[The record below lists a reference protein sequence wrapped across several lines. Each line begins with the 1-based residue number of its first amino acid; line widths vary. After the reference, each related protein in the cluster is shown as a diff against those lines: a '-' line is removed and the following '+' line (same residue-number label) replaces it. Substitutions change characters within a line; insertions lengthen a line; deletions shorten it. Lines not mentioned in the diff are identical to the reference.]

1 MVWPPKPVAMP
12 GMQPNPCGHVKSMNN
27 AEFQL
32 RGVGDPRLA
41 VHATS
46 ALPAWLWSIDGTGI
60 LWANPVGARLFGAAN
75 AAVLAGKS
83 FGPADPHRRQIAQLA
98 GRLPLSGALR
108 LERLRGF
115 GAALGTLVTC
125 GCARLDFADGS
136 HGVLVAAAEPVG
148 RAMPLVERL
157 QRLVEGIDTPIA
169 AFARD
174 GMFVGASDGARSLLG
189 FRDLTEAGLDHA
201 RSDALREGRVETP
214 IGIGHLVLQ
223 RVGTGVDVGLVAL
236 IAPGATSQAS
246 RPVAPPSPQAA
257 AATAEPP
264 APAPV
269 TPAADPPIPAY
280 EQPALSGEAPA
291 EFALVDEFAEEPAAA
306 LEAAST
312 EPAPEP
318 APDDEQ
324 PQISGE
330 APAGFALIDAFVE
343 EPVQESAQQESAR
356 QEPAQQESAQHVP
369 AREVPQN
376 VTPDA
381 AIDRSEASAEV
392 EAVADEPAPAATE
405 PAAAEPPPPAIEA
418 SAPAPDV
425 AAPVKAPSWLEQP
438 APDTRLHPLRFMWQ
452 MDADGRFSLGSDEF
466 TSLIGSRTAAAFG
479 RLWSDIA
486 AAFGLDPE
494 GRVLK
499 AVATRDTWSG
509 IILNWPVDGGGRLQV
524 ELSGLPVFD
533 RARNFAGYRGFGVC
547 RDLDG
552 LARLAALR
560 RYELFSD
567 PPAPQALSAGV
578 VAADPAAD
586 PAQGKTAT
594 EATPEDLAVA
604 ESPAED
610 SSAEDMSVE
619 DLSAEDVL
627 AEDFSTDL
635 TEDLFVA
642 DLPTEAS
649 VASSSIPD
657 PSAPIAFETS
667 QPTDLETALETPNDM
682 LEPGLEDTPRDTAE
696 DAPKNVLPFRPV
708 GEAKS
713 PVLTPVE
720 NSAFNE
726 LARQLSARLDS
737 ENGAAEAPAYSGTE
751 QAVADVPAAPE
762 APEVREQAQ
771 WLAQPEVPARGET
784 RRDKALL
791 DLVPVGV
798 LIYRL
803 DRLLYANAAFLERMG
818 YASLH
823 ALEDAGGLDA
833 LYVEPGVSSASSTSG
848 TGTPV
853 TISASQASAPAAAAQ
868 AHLYTISWDDDSA
881 LALVFAGAGAASSTI
896 AAAIAEPIIPA
907 APEIPP
913 PSPVGHANAEELG
926 AILDTTA
933 EGIVMFDAEGN
944 LNSANR
950 SAEALF
956 GHDGPELVQHK
967 LTELF
972 APESQSAV
980 EDYLGG
986 LKGTGVASLLDQGRE
1001 VLGRVRG
1008 GGLIPLSMTMG
1019 RTQADGPN
1027 FFAVFRDLSQT
1038 RKSESELLQA
1048 RRLADRAANAK
1059 SDMLARISHE
1069 VRTPLNAIIGFAEVM
1084 IGERFGALGNERYV
1098 EYMKDIRASGE
1109 RVIAI
1114 INDLLDLSR
1123 IETGKLDLAF
1133 ANQNLNDLVEQCVAV
1148 MQPQANRERIII
1160 RTSLAHMLPPVV
1172 ADARALRQITL
1183 NLIGNSIHL
1192 ANAGGQVI
1200 VSTALSDF
1208 GEVVLRVRDTG
1219 HGLNDNEVAAAMEPF
1234 RTPAP
1239 SDQAS
1244 DSSGVSLSLTK
1255 ALVEANRAQ
1264 FQIKTGPHSGTLI
1277 EVVFAPALARV

>member
-1 MVWPPKPVAMP
+1 
-12 GMQPNPCGHVKSMNN
+12 MNN

-46 ALPAWLWSIDGTGI
+46 ALPAWLWSIDGI
-60 LWANPVGARLFGAAN
+60 RIWWANPVGARLFGAAN
-75 AAVLAGKS
+75 GAVLAGKT
-83 FGPADPHRRQIAQLA
+83 FGPADQRRRQIARLA
-98 GRLPLSGALR
+98 GRLPPTGAFR

-115 GAALGTLVTC
+115 GAALGALVTC

-136 HGVLVAAAEPVG
+136 RGILVAAAEPVG

-157 QRLVEGIDTPIA
+157 RRLVEGIDTPIA

-174 GMFVGASDGARSLLG
+174 GMFIGASDGARSLLG
-189 FRDLTEAGLDHA
+189 FRNLTEAGLDHA
-201 RSDALREGRVETP
+201 RSDALKQGRVETP

-223 RVGTGVDVGLVAL
+223 RVGAGADIGLVAL
-236 IAPGATSQAS
+236 IAP
-246 RPVAPPSPQAA
+246 
-257 AATAEPP
+257 AAT
-264 APAPV
+264 
-269 TPAADPPIPAY
+269 TQAADPAIPAY
-280 EQPALSGEAPA
+280 EQPAISGEAPA
-291 EFALVDEFAEEPAAA
+291 EFALVDEFAEQPA
-306 LEAAST
+306 LE
-312 EPAPEP
+312 
-318 APDDEQ
+318 
-324 PQISGE
+324 
-330 APAGFALIDAFVE
+330 L
-343 EPVQESAQQESAR
+343 VQESTQVSSQIST
-356 QEPAQQESAQHVP
+356 QQESAQHVTEDTDM
-369 AREVPQN
+369 ARGEP
-376 VTPDA
+376 
-381 AIDRSEASAEV
+381 SAEV
-392 EAVADEPAPAATE
+392 EAA
-405 PAAAEPPPPAIEA
+405 
-418 SAPAPDV
+418 APAPSV
-425 AAPVKAPSWLEQP
+425 ARPAPAPSWLDQP
-438 APDTRLHPLRFMWQ
+438 SPNPGRHPLRFLWR

-466 TSLIGSRTAAAFG
+466 TRLIGSHTAAGFG
-479 RLWSDIA
+479 RLWSEIA
-486 AAFGLDPE
+486 AAFALDPE

-499 AVATRDTWSG
+499 AAATHDTWSG
-509 IILNWPVDGGGRLQV
+509 ITLNWPVDGGGRLPV
-524 ELSGLPVFD
+524 ELSGLPTFD

-547 RDLDG
+547 RDVDG

-560 RYELFSD
+560 RYESFSD
-567 PPAPQALSAGV
+567 PPAPSADI
-578 VAADPAAD
+578 ADPAAD
-586 PAQGKTAT
+586 LAKAAPATA
-594 EATPEDLAVA
+594 ATPEDSPLA

-610 SSAEDMSVE
+610 PAVE
-619 DLSAEDVL
+619 DLSAEDLTV
-627 AEDFSTDL
+627 EDL
-635 TEDLFVA
+635 TEDLFVE
-642 DLPTEAS
+642 DLPVEAPPAQSS
-649 VASSSIPD
+649 VASSSIPT
-657 PSAPIAFETS
+657 APIAVETS
-667 QPTDLETALETPNDM
+667 HQTDLETSVEPPNELLRPVLEGP
-682 LEPGLEDTPRDTAE
+682 PEDT
-696 DAPKNVLPFRPV
+696 PKNVLPFRPL
-708 GEAKS
+708 GDPKS
-713 PVLTPVE
+713 PMLTPVE

-726 LARQLSARLDS
+726 LARQLSARLDR
-737 ENGAAEAPAYSGTE
+737 ENGEAVAPALSSDTRE
-751 QAVADVPAAPE
+751 TIAEPPAAPE
-762 APEVREQAQ
+762 APAVHAQPQ
-771 WLAQPEVPARGET
+771 WLAQPEAPARGET

-803 DRLLYANAAFLERMG
+803 DRLLYANAAFLERIG
-818 YASLH
+818 YASLR
-823 ALEDAGGLDA
+823 ALEEAGGLDA

-848 TGTPV
+848 AGTPV
-853 TISASQASAPAAAAQ
+853 TISASQASSAQGPAEAAAA
-868 AHLYTISWDDDSA
+868 HLHTISWDDDSA
-881 LALVFAGAGAASSTI
+881 LALIFSDAGAASAAVAASTI
-896 AAAIAEPIIPA
+896 PA
-907 APEIPP
+907 SSIVPG
-913 PSPVGHANAEELG
+913 PSAVGHANAEELG

-933 EGIVMFDAEGN
+933 EGIVMFDGEGN

-956 GHDGPELVQHK
+956 GHDGPELVQRN
-967 LTELF
+967 LAELF

-980 EDYLGG
+980 KDYLAG
-986 LKGTGVASLLDQGRE
+986 LKGPGVASLLDQGRE

-1008 GGLIPLSMTMG
+1008 GGLVPLSMTMG
-1019 RTQADGPN
+1019 RTRADGPN

-1038 RKSESELLQA
+1038 RKSEGELAQA
-1048 RRLADRAANAK
+1048 RRLADRAASAK

-1084 IGERFGALGNERYV
+1084 IAERFGALGNERYI

-1109 RVIAI
+1109 RVVAI

-1172 ADARALRQITL
+1172 ADARALRQIAL

-1234 RTPAP
+1234 RTAAP

-1244 DSSGVSLSLTK
+1244 DSTGVSLSLTK
-1255 ALVEANRAQ
+1255 ALVEANRAR

-1277 EVVFAPALARV
+1277 EVVFAHALARA